1 MTLATVRRS
10 ARYFITPL
18 GDHVRV
24 LKVYDLDLLK
34 CVHQHI
40 TVSHPKPLAIVSGV
54 RHSPRRP
61 S

>member
-1 MTLATVRRS
+1 MTLSAVHKS
-10 ARYFITPL
+10 ARYFTTPL

-24 LKVYDLDLLK
+24 LKLHDLELK